1 MEFKAKDIAALL
13 KGMTAGVGAVI
24 MSVVYDMGKNVVKSK
39 DWINILIMAVSFC
52 CRYFLN
58 INIIYIILATIVFG
72 IVRTVI
78 KERKEK

>member
-52 CRYFLN
+52 CSCFLN
-58 INIIYIILATIVFG
+58 INIIFIILATIVFG